1 MNKLEILI
9 QGRIEDLALATQC
22 QTWKHLAY
30 IDISQERDDYCWQN
44 AMKHMDEGHAI
55 REFSRKLVGE
65 KFVNRSDTSDSVL
78 FDPRVK
84 LALVL
89 WSEEHTKAKKTYEN
103 WLEFADLRLMEG
115 A

>member
-9 QGRIEDLALATQC
+9 QGRIEDLNLATQC

-30 IDISQERDDYCWQN
+30 IDSSQEMDEYCWQN
-44 AMKHMDEGHAI
+44 AMKLMDEGHAI

-65 KFVNRSDTSDSVL
+65 RFTNRKGMDDAVL

-84 LALVL
+84 FALVL
-89 WSEEHTKAKKTYEN
+89 WSEEHTKAKKTYEE
-103 WLEFADLRLMEG
+103 WLECADLRLKEV

>member
-9 QGRIEDLALATQC
+9 QGRIEDLKLATQC

-30 IDISQERDDYCWQN
+30 IDISQERDDSCWQN

-78 FDPRVK
+78 FDPRVT

-89 WSEEHTKAKKTYEN
+89 WKEEHTKAKKTYEE
-103 WLEFADLRLMEG
+103 WLECADLRLKEV

>member
-9 QGRIEDLALATQC
+9 QGRIEDLKLATESQK
-22 QTWKHLAY
+22 WKHLAY
-30 IDISQERDDYCWQN
+30 IDISQGMDAYCWEN

-65 KFVNRSDTSDSVL
+65 RFANRKGMDDAVL
-78 FDPRVK
+78 FDPRVT

-89 WSEEHTKAKKTYEN
+89 WSEEHTKAKKTYEE
-103 WLEFADLRLMEG
+103 WLEYADLRLREV